1 MSIAPLTVRVWRAIL
16 LTASHHYCKGWERHG
31 KIPNGQT
38 VIVEGDDVT
47 VHINRRIDR
56 KGIF

>member
-1 MSIAPLTVRVWRAIL
+1 MITNFWKAIL
-16 LTASHHYCKGWERHG
+16 LTASHRYCKGWERKG

-38 VIVEGDDVT
+38 VVVEGDDVI

-56 KGIF
+56 RDVL